1 MSIITE
7 AFVARLLPVFH
18 EVTLPAILNLHP
30 MEYPLAAAVAG
41 VGGIA
46 AAALLYV
53 IGVWLRRMP
62 ERVSTEAQRTRIE
75 SLRATARSWLP
86 WLLIL
91 APTPFGGV
99 LVMAAGFFAIR
110 PLVAAIAIIAAE
122 VAWRASP
129 LM

>member
-30 MEYPLAAAVAG
+30 TEYPLAAAVAG
-41 VGGIA
+41 VGGVA
-46 AAALLYV
+46 AAALLYLL
-53 IGVWLRRMP
+53 GVWLRRMP
-62 ERVSTEAQRTRIE
+62 ERVSSDSQRARIE
-75 SLRATARSWLP
+75 KMRAKAHEWLP

-91 APTPFGGV
+91 APTPIGGM
-99 LVMAAGFFAIR
+99 LVVASGFFAIR

-122 VAWRASP
+122 VLWRASP
-129 LM
+129 VM

>member
-7 AFVARLLPVFH
+7 AFVSRLLPVFH

-30 MEYPLAAAVAG
+30 TEYPLAAAVAG
-41 VGGIA
+41 VGGVA

-62 ERVSTEAQRTRIE
+62 ERVSTEAQRTKIE
-75 SLRATARSWLP
+75 SMRATARSWLP

-99 LVMAAGFFAIR
+99 LVIASGFFAIR
-110 PLVAAIAIIAAE
+110 PVIAAIAIIAAE

-129 LM
+129 VM